1 MAKKL
6 QIYKCSVC
14 GNIVEVLHGGAGEL
28 VCCGKPMELLDEKTA
43 DATTEKHV
51 PVIEKIDSGYK
62 VKVGSVPHPME
73 EKHYIEWIELL
84 ADGRAYRQFLE
95 PGMLPEAVFQ
105 IERPRTPGIVEHVKK
120 EKKEDTEVS
129 AREYCNVHGLWK
141 G

>member
-28 VCCGKPMELLDEKTA
+28 VCCGKPMGLLDEKTA

-51 PVIEKIDSGYK
+51 PVIEKIDGGYK

-73 EKHYIEWIELL
+73 EKHFIEWIELL
-84 ADGRAYRQFLE
+84 ADGKAYRQFLE
-95 PGMLPEAVFQ
+95 PGGEPEAVFN
-105 IERPRTPGIVEHVKK
+105 VEAGS
-120 EKKEDTEVS
+120 VS